1 MKGKYLFWSIFII
14 GGIISIISGVATFLP
29 GMDMDLCSDI
39 FLLSADILV
48 LMLAGKRV
56 KEFIEEDREFKI
68 SLLSMTHIYI
78 VLHSSWLAFR
88 SLYRLIFML
97 PV

>member
-29 GMDMDLCSDI
+29 GTNMDLCSDI

-56 KEFIEEDREFKI
+56 KEFIDEDREFKI
-68 SLLSMTHIYI
+68 SILALIRIHI
-78 VLHSSWLAFR
+78 VFNAFCLAVR